1 MSESQPGVVLHQQDE
16 RRRVPRNKCDLG
28 IEIEWGAAKLQGRV
42 REISTEAIF
51 VELDPPLWIGAKFAA
66 HLQLTQP
73 AKLECVVQRV
83 EPRRGMALSF
93 SSGEREHAAIRS
105 FLASLPKK

>member
-1 MSESQPGVVLHQQDE
+1 MSELQPGVVQHRVE
-16 RRRVPRNKCDLG
+16 RRQVPRSKCDVG

-51 VELDPPLWIGAKFAA
+51 VELDPPLWIGAKFVALLELA
-66 HLQLTQP
+66 EP
-73 AKLECVVQRV
+73 VKLECVVQRV

-93 SSGEREHAAIRS
+93 SSGEPGRAAI
-105 FLASLPKK
+105 ASLLETLPKI